1 MWILFSPIQY
11 CHSFTR
17 AVIARYKATCG
28 LDATEGTYFRDKERE
43 RERQTDG
50 DILSPTL
57 PLPPLLHYVMS
68 VRVTRQLVAKTLSR
82 DVVRGHRDRDTQIH
96 SLSVSHLH
104 PLSLSL
110 ADAMQ
115 VQADVT
121 SVYLPRAHA
130 EPEGTAMLPAWADGS
145 ALGGGRL
152 HQLLAITVIAID
164 TTSMARVLPL
174 LASVDSML
182 VAWRGRNLVCYHTMC
197 DTLCTHASAAVS
209 AQTRTDQEKGDPTF
223 QSAMLAAQQARAAV
237 LNSRSGRAEA
247 AVGDIP
253 ASLARCV
260 VRAST
265 TTKSPNKCAT
275 GPPHPFQSR
284 VGMMRNCDHYF
295 VKSNSCAVS
304 LGIRGVVWTSAN

>member
-1 MWILFSPIQY
+1 
-11 CHSFTR
+11 
-17 AVIARYKATCG
+17 
-28 LDATEGTYFRDKERE
+28 
-43 RERQTDG
+43 
-50 DILSPTL
+50 
-57 PLPPLLHYVMS
+57 
-68 VRVTRQLVAKTLSR
+68 
-82 DVVRGHRDRDTQIH
+82 
-96 SLSVSHLH
+96 
-104 PLSLSL
+104 
-110 ADAMQ
+110 MQ

-121 SVYLPRAHA
+121 SVHLPRAHA
-130 EPEGTAMLPAWADGS
+130 EGTAMLPAWADGS

-152 HQLLAITVIAID
+152 HQLLAITVIAMD
-164 TTSMARVLPL
+164 TTSMTRVLPL

-197 DTLCTHASAAVS
+197 DALCTHASAAVS
-209 AQTRTDQEKGDPTF
+209 AQTRIDQEKGDPTF
-223 QSAMLAAQQARAAV
+223 QSGMLAAQQARAAV